1 MQKYI
6 YYLLIISILVGNS
19 SCSEDDNVFNNP
31 FLANVSVNFQINLSL
46 PQYNQLNF
54 AGNAVYQP
62 NVGNAGVIIVNT
74 GSQFLAWDA
83 ADPNLPPEA
92 CTTLQIDGLE
102 AVSTC
107 PDPNRYSLVTG
118 QPTQTD
124 GLEYTL
130 LNYRVSEGNGI
141 LQISN

>member
-1 MQKYI
+1 MQKYF
-6 YYLLIISILVGNS
+6 YYVLIISVLLSNS
-19 SCSEDDNVFNNP
+19 SCSDDDNVFNNP
-31 FLANVSVNFQINLSL
+31 FLANVSVNFTADLSL

-54 AGNAVYQP
+54 AGNAVYQS

-83 ADPNLPPEA
+83 ADPNLAPEP

-107 PDPNRYSLVTG
+107 PDPNRYNLING
-118 QPTQTD
+118 QPTDTE

-130 LNYRVSEGNGI
+130 LNYRVTEGNGV
-141 LQISN
+141 LQVTN

>member
-1 MQKYI
+1 MQKYF
-6 YYLLIISILVGNS
+6 YYLLIISVLISHS
-19 SCSEDDNVFNNP
+19 SCSDDDNVFNNP
-31 FLANVSVNFQINLSL
+31 FLANVSVNFTADLSL

-54 AGNAVYQP
+54 AGNAVYQS

-83 ADPNLPPEA
+83 ADPNLPPEP
-92 CTTLQIDGLE
+92 CTTLQVDGLE

-107 PDPNRYSLVTG
+107 PDPNRYSLING
-118 QPTQTD
+118 QPTDTE

-130 LNYRVSEGNGI
+130 LNYRVTEGNGV
-141 LQISN
+141 LQITN

>member
-1 MQKYI
+1 MQKCF
-6 YYLLIISILVGNS
+6 YYLLIISVLFGVS
-19 SCSEDDNVFNNP
+19 SCSDDDNVFNNP
-31 FLANVSVNFQINLSL
+31 FLANVSVNFTANLSL

-54 AGNAVYQP
+54 PGNAVYQA
-62 NVGNAGVIIVNT
+62 NVGNAGIIIVNT

-83 ADPNLPPEA
+83 ADPNLPPEP

-102 AVSTC
+102 AVSNC

-118 QPTQTD
+118 QPTDTE

-130 LNYRVSEGNGI
+130 LNYRVSEGNGV
-141 LQISN
+141 LQITN